1 MSAQQSIES
10 LFSNVRRFTWS
21 FIDRFNP
28 SSVSCVAFSVEEGR
42 EKLLSYLT
50 QIESLQDEYKRV
62 EEQIQSVRLHDSESY
77 TAGLPK
83 ILQLREEFNQKLPGI
98 DENTGNFCTRVI
110 EYSRSMEVTV
120 YKSSEKT
127 NINITLA
134 ELISTMDP
142 IVQKVNLV
150 SFTSCLDG

>member
-28 SSVSCVAFSVEEGR
+28 SSVSCVAFSVEEAR

-50 QIESLQDEYKRV
+50 QIETLQEEYKRV
-62 EEQIQSVRLHDSESY
+62 EEKVDELLKTASY
-77 TAGLPK
+77 TAVFPE
-83 ILQLREEFNQKLPGI
+83 ITQLREEFEQKLPGI
-98 DENTGNFCTRVI
+98 DDNTGNFCTRVTD
-110 EYSRSMEVTV
+110 YSHNMLVTTRNTHLDV
-120 YKSSEKT
+120 
-127 NINITLA
+127 TLG
-134 ELISTMDP
+134 ELILTTEP
-142 IVQKVNLV
+142 TVQKVNIA